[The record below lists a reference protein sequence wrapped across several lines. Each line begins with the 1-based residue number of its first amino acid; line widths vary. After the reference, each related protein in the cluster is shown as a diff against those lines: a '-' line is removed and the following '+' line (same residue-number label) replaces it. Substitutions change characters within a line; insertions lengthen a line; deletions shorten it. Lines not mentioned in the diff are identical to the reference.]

1 MTSRS
6 MPPATFRI
14 VQGALERYLRQEQ
27 PVRVCAPEDRGS
39 VKRSDLVKAGAAW
52 CAMNAPESGVD
63 SAREQW
69 ANTFNTIMT
78 ASLKGIIC
86 GSDYDLT
93 LSNFDKKGVYNL
105 CWNTRGAGLVV
116 GPLTGKALID
126 DLQRQV
132 DVQKVDLQLVHDQV
146 ASYAMLSY
154 AAFLNLL

>member
-39 VKRSDLVKAGAAW
+39 VKRSDLVKAGVAW

-93 LSNFDKKGVYNL
+93 PTNFDKKGVYNL
-105 CWNTRGAGLVV
+105 CWN
-116 GPLTGKALID
+116 
-126 DLQRQV
+126 
-132 DVQKVDLQLVHDQV
+132 VQKTDLQLVRDQV
-146 ASYAMLSY
+146 AVLPPSSVSLFAPTPLGPYSNSSSIALLLSCVPRTCI
-154 AAFLNLL
+154 